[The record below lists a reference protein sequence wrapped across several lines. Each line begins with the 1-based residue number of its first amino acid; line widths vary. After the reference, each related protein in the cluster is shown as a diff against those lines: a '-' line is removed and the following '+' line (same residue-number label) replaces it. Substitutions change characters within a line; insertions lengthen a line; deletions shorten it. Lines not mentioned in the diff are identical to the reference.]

1 MNALNKLSV
10 RAGLTLS
17 YLAVAVIAAIIGLF
31 SVNALDRVS
40 DMAGQ
45 MNDRE
50 TSGVYYVGQADAYLI
65 AAGRSARSAMLAQT
79 SSERDFEISMVGEH
93 FEKLYGMLDTVQD
106 LFVTEA
112 GKQQVVQTREAVQ
125 AYEGAIKEM
134 VEVLAVHVDR
144 ANEILMLHAQ
154 PLGDRAEQQM
164 EVLVNEKRDNA
175 ERFGKEIDAL
185 GDRAKIL
192 MFSLTAAGVVLALLL
207 GWLISRRLTRQLG
220 GEPTDVA
227 RVASSIAQGDLTT
240 DIDTSRAVQGSVV
253 HAINVM
259 QESLRKVVS
268 SVRDSSDSIA
278 SGTGQIAAGNT
289 DLSQRTEEQAASLT
303 QTASAMEELSGTV
316 QSNADVAQ
324 QAVQLADS
332 ASKAAINGGKVVHDV
347 VSTMSEI
354 QAASRKIVE
363 ITGVIDSIAFQT
375 NILALNAA
383 VEAARAGE
391 QGRGFTVV
399 ASEVRTL
406 AQKSAVAAKEIKKL
420 IDDSVAQVE
429 EGSQMADAAGE
440 AISGVV
446 TEVQRVTDLITEISA
461 ATKEQNTGLG
471 QINVAVMELS
481 DVTQQNAAL
490 VEESAAA
497 ADSLNEQAARLVE
510 AVGAFKLD
518 DGYTAARRAPLV
530 RAEPS
535 RSALQAPA
543 EYAAAPQ
550 AAAVA
555 APGATPQSSKPRLT
569 ASAAKE
575 DDWEE
580 F

>member
-1 MNALNKLSV
+1 MNQLSIMKALNKLTV
-10 RAGLTLS
+10 RAVLTLCF
-17 YLAVAVIAAIIGLF
+17 LVVAVIAAVIGVF
-31 SVNALDRVS
+31 GANALNRVS

-45 MNDRE
+45 MNNRE
-50 TSGVYYVGQADAYLI
+50 TAGVYYMGQADAYLI
-65 AAGRSARSAMLAQT
+65 AAGSSARSAILAQT
-79 SSERDFEISMVGEH
+79 TSERDFEVSMVGEH
-93 FEKLYGMLDTVQD
+93 FEELYRILDTVQG
-106 LFVTEA
+106 LFDTEA
-112 GKQQVVQTREAVQ
+112 GKQQVNQTREAVQ

-134 VEVLAVHVDR
+134 VEVLAVHADR
-144 ANEILMLHAQ
+144 AHEILMLHAQ
-154 PLGDRAEQQM
+154 PLGDMAQQQM

-175 ERFGKEIDAL
+175 ARFGREIDAL
-185 GDRAKIL
+185 GARTEVL
-192 MFSLTAAGVVLALLL
+192 MYSLTAAGVVLALLL

-220 GEPTDVA
+220 GEPGDVA

-240 DIDTSRAVQGSVV
+240 DIDTSRAVEGSVV
-253 HAINVM
+253 QAMSAM
-259 QESLRKVVS
+259 QEALRKVVS

-278 SGTGQIAAGNT
+278 SGISQIAAGNT

-303 QTASAMEELSGTV
+303 QSASAMEELSGTV

-332 ASKAAINGGKVVHDV
+332 ANKAAVNGGKVVHEV
-347 VSTMSEI
+347 VTTMNQI
-354 QAASRKIVE
+354 HAASRKIVE

-429 EGSQMADAAGE
+429 AGSQMADAAGDV
-440 AISGVV
+440 INGVV
-446 TEVQRVTDLITEISA
+446 TEVTRVSDLITEISA
-461 ATKEQNTGLG
+461 ATKEQSTGIG
-471 QINVAVMELS
+471 QINAAVLELS

-497 ADSLNEQAARLVE
+497 ASSLTEQAARLVE

-518 DGYTAARRAPLV
+518 DGLRAARVALTV
-530 RAEPS
+530 DEQVEPAHP
-535 RSALQAPA
+535 ALQAPA
-543 EYAAAPQ
+543 EPAMALQ
-550 AAAVA
+550 A
-555 APGATPQSSKPRLT
+555 
-569 ASAAKE
+569 
-575 DDWEE
+575 
-580 F
+580 

>member
-1 MNALNKLSV
+1 MKALNKLAV
-10 RAGLTLS
+10 RAVLTLCF
-17 YLAVAVIAAIIGLF
+17 LAVAVIAAVIGLF
-31 SVNALDRVS
+31 GANALDRVG
-40 DMAGQ
+40 DLAGQ
-45 MNDRE
+45 MNNRE
-50 TSGVYYVGQADAYLI
+50 TAAVYHVGQADAYLI
-65 AAGRSARSAMLAQT
+65 AVGSSARSAILAQT
-79 SSERDFEISMVGEH
+79 TSERDFEISMVDEH
-93 FEKLYGMLDTVQD
+93 FQEVYRILDTVQD

-112 GKQQVVQTREAVQ
+112 GKQQVNQTREAVQ
-125 AYEGAIKEM
+125 AYEGSLKEM
-134 VEVLAVHVDR
+134 VEMLAVHPDR
-144 ANEILMLHAQ
+144 ALEILTLHAQ
-154 PLGDRAEQQM
+154 PLGDMAERQM
-164 EVLVNEKRDNA
+164 EVLVNEKRGNA
-175 ERFGKEIDAL
+175 ARFGNEIDTL
-185 GDRAKIL
+185 GARAEIL

-220 GEPTDVA
+220 GEPGDVA

-240 DIDTSRAVQGSVV
+240 DIDTSRAVEGSVV
-253 HAINVM
+253 QAMSAM
-259 QESLRKVVS
+259 QESLRNVVS

-278 SGTGQIAAGNT
+278 SGISQIAAGNT

-303 QTASAMEELSGTV
+303 QSASAMEELSGTV

-332 ASKAAINGGKVVHDV
+332 ANRAAVNGGKVVHDV
-347 VSTMSEI
+347 VTTMNQI
-354 QAASRKIVE
+354 HAASRKIVE

-429 EGSQMADAAGE
+429 AGSQMADTAGE
-440 AISGVV
+440 VINGVV
-446 TEVQRVTDLITEISA
+446 TEVTRVSDLITEISA
-461 ATKEQNTGLG
+461 ATKEQSTGIG
-471 QINVAVMELS
+471 QINAAVLELS

-497 ADSLNEQAARLVE
+497 ASSLTEQAARLVE

-518 DGYTAARRAPLV
+518 DGLRAARVALTV
-530 RAEPS
+530 DEQVEPAHP
-535 RSALQAPA
+535 ALQAPA
-543 EYAAAPQ
+543 EPAMALQ
-550 AAAVA
+550 A
-555 APGATPQSSKPRLT
+555 
-569 ASAAKE
+569 
-575 DDWEE
+575 
-580 F
+580 